1 MAKKISVV
9 VPVYNSEEHLA
20 RCLDTLV
27 HQTLDEI
34 EVLVVNDGSHDSSQQ
49 IIDDFA
55 ARYPEAIVPLVKQN
69 GGLSDARNFGIAHAT
84 GEYLGF
90 VDSDDFVDL
99 DMYERLYD
107 RARQTDSDVVF
118 HPMTYAHPTKRVRKY
133 FTASLDLFGKPIV
146 ESPRTLLYANS
157 FAVNKIYRRTFWTR
171 EGFQFPVG
179 QAFEDSALIY
189 NVLYAANKVECVN
202 IPFYYYVRDREESIT
217 NAFDERIY
225 DILKSCDS
233 MLGYYRQQPRYAEMK
248 DSIEF
253 LCISH
258 IFVRF
263 DLLAR
268 CDDRQFVR
276 DFLETAYAY
285 LERKIPDWR
294 DNSYFDA
301 NRSQKTATQ
310 LKRRIRSQP
319 HFAKIY
325 YTAPRRP
332 RKAVRRVLGLRT
344 RASTPTFRPILK
356 KARASSDSWQR
367 RQSQRIQANG
377 YQLMAAVQQL
387 LDREGIEVFADFGTL
402 LGIVREGG
410 LLAHDLDIDMGV
422 IISDDLDMLRVRSAM
437 ERFGFRVWREY
448 YRGDDVVEVSFRLFG
463 VKLDINYYRVDEVS
477 AKTWLFYRDPEKE
490 YGPRERDIVEMS
502 YSPIRGLTKVDVRG
516 ASIRIPVDSE
526 MLLTEKY
533 GPNWR
538 RPDKG
543 WIYWKSPAA
552 TPLAE
557 KGSFLTYS
565 YPGGFVRA
573 DDPQNAELYERLF
586 ERTLVPSGLENIET
600 QRLQS
605 LQAVLLDILKEV
617 DRVCREHGLTY
628 YLSYGAAVGAMRHA
642 GFIPWEAS
650 ASVSL
655 PRADYEEF
663 LRLAPASLAPNLK
676 VQHWTQSPRYW
687 GVSAKVRLLDTSEF
701 HQPSIAHLTQDNGPY
716 IDVFPLDS
724 VPASTSAAQD
734 GQKRLVT
741 RYRNALNYKLGL
753 ARPRTWPTR
762 WIRLWS
768 RCVTIQW
775 LHKRIEECCRAL
787 EASDNDY
794 WINMVSAYTAAKD
807 TFPKETYGEPRYVPF
822 EDTQFAVPARV
833 EEVLG
838 RLYGP
843 NYALLPEIDKRV
855 TRHSMRHRQEEA
867 TD

>member
-1 MAKKISVV
+1 MSKKISVV
-9 VPVYNSEEHLA
+9 VPVYNSEEHLE

-34 EVLVVNDGSHDSSQQ
+34 EILVVNDGSQDSSQQ
-49 IIDDFA
+49 IIDDYA
-55 ARYPEAIVPLVKQN
+55 AKYPETVIPLGKEN
-69 GGLSDARNFGIAHAT
+69 GGLSDARNFGVAHAT

-99 DMYERLYD
+99 DMYERLYT
-107 RARQTDSDVVF
+107 RAKQTDSDVVF
-118 HPMTYAHPTKRVRKY
+118 HPMTYAHPTKRVRKF

-157 FAVNKIYRRTFWTR
+157 FAVNKIYRRTFWSGGR
-171 EGFQFPVG
+171 FQFPVG

-189 NVLYAANKVECVN
+189 NVLYAANRVDCVN

-225 DILKSCDS
+225 DIFKSCDS
-233 MLGYYRQQPRYAEMK
+233 MLGFYRQQPRYAEMK

-276 DFLETAYAY
+276 GFLDAAYAY
-285 LERKIPDWR
+285 LDHHIPDWR
-294 DNSYFDA
+294 KNSYFDP
-301 NRSQKTATQ
+301 NRSRKLATA
-310 LKRRIRSQP
+310 LKRRIRSEP
-319 HFAKIY
+319 RFAKPY
-325 YTAPRRP
+325 YTAPRAP
-332 RKAVRRVLGLRT
+332 RKAARRALERVTAPAIPSLRP
-344 RASTPTFRPILK
+344 RFNKQPAPL
-356 KARASSDSWQR
+356 AGQR

-377 YQLMAAVQQL
+377 FQLIVAVQHI

-402 LGIVREGG
+402 LGIVREGK
-410 LLAHDLDIDMGV
+410 LLDHDLDIDLGV
-422 IISDDLDMLRVRSAM
+422 VVVDGLDKLRIRSAL

-463 VKLDINYYRVDEVS
+463 VKLDINYYRVDDAS

-490 YGPRERDIVEMS
+490 YAPHERDIVEMN
-502 YSPIRGLTKVDVRG
+502 YTPIRGFTKVNVQG
-516 ASIRIPVDSE
+516 ATIRIPADSE
-526 MLLTEKY
+526 LLLAEKY
-533 GPNWR
+533 GPRWR

-543 WIYWKSPAA
+543 WIYWESPAA
-552 TPLAE
+552 TPLEE
-557 KGSFLTYS
+557 KGSFLTYT

-573 DDPQNAELYERLF
+573 GDPENAELYERLF
-586 ERTLVPSGLENIET
+586 ERTLVPSGLDDGEA
-600 QRLQS
+600 QRLRD
-605 LQAVLLDILKEV
+605 LQEVLLTILKEV

-628 YLSYGAAVGAMRHA
+628 YLSYGTLVGAIRHA
-642 GFIPWEAS
+642 GFMPWEAS

-655 PRADYEEF
+655 PRNDYEQF
-663 LRLAPASLAPNLK
+663 LRLATRSFAPNLE
-676 VQHWTQSPRYW
+676 VQHWTRTPTYW
-687 GVSAKVRLLDTSEF
+687 GVSVKVRLLDNSQF
-701 HQPSIAHLTQDNGPY
+701 YQPSIAHLTQDNGPY
-716 IDVFPLDS
+716 LDVFPLDS
-724 VPASTSAAQD
+724 VTAPTSGAQD
-734 GQKRLVT
+734 GQKRLLT

-768 RCVTIQW
+768 RYVTIQW
-775 LHKRIEECCRAL
+775 LHRRIEECSRAF
-787 EASDNDY
+787 EAPGNKY
-794 WINMVSAYTAAKD
+794 WINMVSAYAAAKD
-807 TFPKETYGEPRYVPF
+807 TFSIETYGEPRYVPF
-822 EDTQFAVPARV
+822 EDTQLAVPARV
-833 EEVLG
+833 EEILG

-843 NYALLPEIDKRV
+843 NYAMLPEIDKRV
-855 TRHSMRHRQEEA
+855 PRHSMRHRHDEA
-867 TD
+867 RD